1 MSTLA
6 FVDTNGNVTLVLNTD
21 PLLAPSFTQSA
32 HIVDVSN
39 LPSQP
44 LVGWVYDG
52 TNFSDPT
59 NNVQLTP
66 VNEISE
72 GGE

>member
-21 PLLAPSFTQSA
+21 PSLAPSFTQSS
-32 HIVDVSN
+32 HIVDVSD
-39 LPSQP
+39 LTAQP

-52 TNFSDPT
+52 INFSDPT
-59 NNVQLTP
+59 IVESTT
-66 VNEISE
+66 NEAYN
-72 GGE
+72 